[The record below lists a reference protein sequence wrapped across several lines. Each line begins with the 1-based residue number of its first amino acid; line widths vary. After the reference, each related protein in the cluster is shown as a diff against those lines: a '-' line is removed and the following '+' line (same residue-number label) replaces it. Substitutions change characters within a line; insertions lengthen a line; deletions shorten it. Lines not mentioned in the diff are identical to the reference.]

1 MSGVEFLDL
10 TEEAESVVKGGFHT
24 QNSPLLTNFNAG
36 TTQQSELM
44 ASELRVLRL
53 TLYAIIFLA
62 SVVGNLLVCTV
73 ILRRKKMK
81 TVTNYF
87 ILNLAIADLALNFI
101 GIPFDI
107 PVQEMNNKWPYGALL
122 CKVLYPLQTLAL
134 FASIYTLTA
143 VSLSRY
149 WAINH
154 PLRQQLTIK
163 KAKWIILGIWIASLT
178 SVIPYVSVLKKDS
191 ETGKCDEDWPSKS
204 ARKTYTASL
213 FVFQYLLPLAV
224 ISGAYVSI
232 GLELAR
238 RTRNGNG
245 YLQDLQ
251 ADEEK
256 KVVRM
261 LKVVTLMFAVCVL
274 PTNVMWLWLDFGN
287 AEKQYDKFWDLVAFC
302 NILTFANSAAN
313 PICYT
318 ILNESYRN
326 AFKDHLSKIFCK
338 ISRTSTRAQMELVEN
353 ARSQK
358 KSRTAKMISTLL

>member
-1 MSGVEFLDL
+1 
-10 TEEAESVVKGGFHT
+10 
-24 QNSPLLTNFNAG
+24 
-36 TTQQSELM
+36 
-44 ASELRVLRL
+44 
-53 TLYAIIFLA
+53 
-62 SVVGNLLVCTV
+62 
-73 ILRRKKMK
+73 MK

-101 GIPFDI
+101 CIPFDI
-107 PVQEMNNKWPYGALL
+107 PVQEMNHKWPYGALL
-122 CKVLYPLQTLAL
+122 CKVIYPLQTLAL

-149 WAINH
+149 WAVKH

-163 KAKWIILGIWIASLT
+163 NAKWIIFGIWIASLT
-178 SVIPYVSVLKKDS
+178 SVIPYVRVLEKDDQ
-191 ETGKCDEDWPSKS
+191 TGKCDEEWPSKS

-213 FVFQYLLPLAV
+213 FVFQYLLPLVV

-232 GLELAR
+232 GSELAR
-238 RTRNGNG
+238 RTRNGNA
-245 YLQDLQ
+245 YLQYLQ

-287 AEKQYDKFWDLVAFC
+287 AAQYDKFWDLVAFC
-302 NILTFANSAAN
+302 NIITFANSAAN

-318 ILNESYRN
+318 ILNESFRN
-326 AFKDHLSKIFCK
+326 AFKDHLSKIFSK
-338 ISRTSTRAQMELVEN
+338 VSRTSTLAQEELVDN

-358 KSRTAKMISTLL
+358 KSRNDKMISTLL

>member
-1 MSGVEFLDL
+1 MKTQFN
-10 TEEAESVVKGGFHT
+10 ESVVQGGFHT
-24 QNSPLLTNFNAG
+24 QNSSILTNSNTE
-36 TTQQSELM
+36 TTQHSELI
-44 ASELRVLRL
+44 ASDLRALKL
-53 TLYAIIFLA
+53 TLYVVIFLTSA
-62 SVVGNLLVCTV
+62 VGNSLVCIV

-87 ILNLAIADLALNFI
+87 ILNLAIADMALNFI
-101 GIPFDI
+101 CIPFDI
-107 PVQEMNNKWPYGALL
+107 PVQEMNHKWPYGALL
-122 CKVLYPLQTLAL
+122 CRVIYPLQTLAL

-149 WAINH
+149 WAIKH

-163 KAKWIILGIWIASLT
+163 NSKWIIFGIWIASLT
-178 SVIPYVSVLKKDS
+178 SVIPYVRVLEKDD

-204 ARKTYTASL
+204 ARKTYTASP

-232 GLELAR
+232 GSELAR
-238 RTRNGNG
+238 RTRNRNG

-251 ADEEK
+251 ADE
-256 KVVRM
+256 KVVTM

-287 AEKQYDKFWDLVAFC
+287 AAQYDKFWDLVAFC
-302 NILTFANSAAN
+302 NIITFANSAAN

-318 ILNESYRN
+318 ILNESFRN
-326 AFKDHLSKIFCK
+326 AFKDHLSKIFSK
-338 ISRTSTRAQMELVEN
+338 VSRTSTLAQMELVDN

-358 KSRTAKMISTLL
+358 KSRYDKMISTLL

>member
-1 MSGVEFLDL
+1 MKTQFN
-10 TEEAESVVKGGFHT
+10 ESVVQRGFHT
-24 QNSPLLTNFNAG
+24 QNSSILTNSNKGA
-36 TTQQSELM
+36 TQYSELM
-44 ASELRVLRL
+44 ASDLRALRL

-62 SVVGNLLVCTV
+62 SAFGNFLVCTV

-87 ILNLAIADLALNFI
+87 ILNLSIADLALNFI
-101 GIPFDI
+101 CIPFDI

-122 CKVLYPLQTLAL
+122 CKVIYPLQTLAL
-134 FASIYTLTA
+134 FASVYTLTA

-149 WAINH
+149 WAIKH

-163 KAKWIILGIWIASLT
+163 NAKWIIFGIWIASLT
-178 SVIPYVSVLKKDS
+178 SVTPYVSVLKKDG
-191 ETGKCDEDWPSKS
+191 EIATCDEDWPSKS
-204 ARKTYTASL
+204 ARKTYTAFL

-224 ISGAYVSI
+224 ISGAYLSI
-232 GLELAR
+232 GSELAR
-238 RTRNGNG
+238 RTRNGNS

-287 AEKQYDKFWDLVAFC
+287 AAQYDKFWDLVAFC
-302 NILTFANSAAN
+302 NIITFANSAAN

-318 ILNESYRN
+318 ILNESYRD

-338 ISRTSTRAQMELVEN
+338 ISRISTRAEMELADN
-353 ARSQK
+353 GRIQK
-358 KSRTAKMISTLL
+358 KSRNAKKMSTLL